1 MASTVTLLTDHLG
14 SNRPKV
20 MGIEYCVDA
29 TLNITDYAVAG
40 EVVNA
45 SDLGLKTITQAMICG
60 YEMVKY
66 VPKILVDTDGTY
78 TSDSSITILVQ
89 TVDASDSSNDEL
101 ITGADGLTDI
111 GILRLRVWGTLA

>member
-14 SNRPKV
+14 SDRPKV

>member
-1 MASTVTLLTDHLG
+1 LANTLTLLTDHLG

-29 TLNITDYAVAG
+29 TVNITNYVVAG
-40 EVVNA
+40 EVITVV
-45 SDLGLKTITQAMICG
+45 SLGLKTITQAMICG

-66 VPKILVDTDGTY
+66 VPKILVDADGTY

-111 GILRLRVWGTLA
+111 GMLRLRVWGTLA